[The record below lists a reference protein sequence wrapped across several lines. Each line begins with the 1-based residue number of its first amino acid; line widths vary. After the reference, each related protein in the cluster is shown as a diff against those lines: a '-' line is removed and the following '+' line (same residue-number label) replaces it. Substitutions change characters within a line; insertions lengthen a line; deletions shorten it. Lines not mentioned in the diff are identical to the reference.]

1 MSPMSQTTGPVTRTA
16 ACAVAD
22 FEHQTELQ
30 TVNSFPLTDR
40 ASAAFIQTRPTN
52 DRRRG
57 FTLIELLVVIA
68 IIAILAGMLLP
79 ALSKAKTKAQ
89 GISCLN
95 NLKQMQLCQVLYTD
109 DNGDRLVASWA
120 TSDPKLTW
128 AAGDLRNALEA
139 TNVAYTTGALLGP
152 YAKAA
157 SIYKCPADRATA
169 NGVPRVRSQ
178 SMNIF
183 FGGKGDGSPAS
194 TRVNTSTHHF
204 FAKASSILKPAGLWV
219 LWDENPGT
227 VDDCYGV
234 VDVSAAYQSS
244 KLLVNS
250 PASYHNKAAGLSFA
264 DGHAEIKRWFGPG
277 VFEGK
282 YNTFGDKDYDWLAER
297 TTYAK

>member
-1 MSPMSQTTGPVTRTA
+1 MNLTAQAHRKAPSAPAAWPNATRGSR
-16 ACAVAD
+16 D
-22 FEHQTELQ
+22 L
-30 TVNSFPLTDR
+30 
-40 ASAAFIQTRPTN
+40 
-52 DRRRG
+52 G

-68 IIAILAGMLLP
+68 IIAILAALLLP
-79 ALSKAKTKAQ
+79 ALAKAKTKAQ

-95 NLKQMQLCQVLYTD
+95 NLKQMQLCQVLYAD
-109 DNGDRLVASWA
+109 DNSDRLVSNQAV
-120 TSDPKLTW
+120 SDPKLSW
-128 AAGDLRNALEA
+128 AAGDLRNTLEA

-157 SIYKCPADRATA
+157 SIYKCPADRAVA

-178 SMNIF
+178 SMNVF
-183 FGGKGDGSPAS
+183 FGGRGNGAPYSS
-194 TRVNTSTHHF
+194 RVNEATHYF
-204 FAKASSILKPAGLWV
+204 FAKTSSILRPSGLWV

-227 VDDCYGV
+227 IDDCEGV

-250 PASYHNKAAGLSFA
+250 PASYHNNAGGLSFA
-264 DGHAEIKRWFGPG
+264 DGHAEIKRWSGPG

-282 YNTFGDKDYDWLAER
+282 YNAVGGKDYDWLAER

>member
-1 MSPMSQTTGPVTRTA
+1 MERKMQKAKIIPSGQTAP
-16 ACAVAD
+16 
-22 FEHQTELQ
+22 
-30 TVNSFPLTDR
+30 P
-40 ASAAFIQTRPTN
+40 SAEMGRQGN
-52 DRRRG
+52 G

-68 IIAILAGMLLP
+68 IIAILAALLLP
-79 ALSKAKTKAQ
+79 ALAKAKTKAQ
-89 GISCLN
+89 GISCIN

-109 DNGDRLVASWA
+109 DNSDRLVASWA

-157 SIYKCPADRATA
+157 SVYKCPADRATA

-194 TRVNTSTHHF
+194 TRVNTTTHYF
-204 FAKASSILKPAGLWV
+204 FAKASSILRPAGLWV

-244 KLLVNS
+244 KLMVNL
-250 PASYHNKAAGLSFA
+250 PASYHNHAAGLSFA
-264 DGHAEIKRWFGPG
+264 DGHAEIKKWFGPG

-282 YNTFGDKDYDWLAER
+282 YNAFGGRDYDWLAER

>member
-1 MSPMSQTTGPVTRTA
+1 MITQAIGSKRQDGAQPQPHPS
-16 ACAVAD
+16 
-22 FEHQTELQ
+22 
-30 TVNSFPLTDR
+30 
-40 ASAAFIQTRPTN
+40 
-52 DRRRG
+52 G

-68 IIAILAGMLLP
+68 IIAILAGLLLP
-79 ALSKAKTKAQ
+79 ALGKAKTKAQ
-89 GISCLN
+89 GMACLN
-95 NLKQMQLCQVLYTD
+95 NLRQMQMGWVLYAD

-120 TSDPKLTW
+120 TSDPKFTW

-152 YAKAA
+152 YVKAA
-157 SIYKCPADRATA
+157 AIYKCPADRETV

-183 FGGKGDGSPAS
+183 FGGKGDGTPAS
-194 TRVNTSTHHF
+194 GRVNESTHYF
-204 FAKASSILKPAGLWV
+204 FAKTASIVRPTGLWV

-244 KLLVNS
+244 KLMVNS
-250 PASYHNKAAGLSFA
+250 PASYHNRAGGLSFA
-264 DGHAEIKRWFGPG
+264 DGHSEIKRWYGPG

-282 YNTFGDKDYDWLAER
+282 YNSVGGRDYDWLAER